1 MERKHKH
8 LEFIQLVITRMNVNS
23 FLIKGWAVT
32 LVAALF
38 AFAAKDTEL
47 KYIFITYLST
57 PIFWLLDGYYLS
69 QERQYRELYN
79 KVRTQTEE
87 EIDYDMNASGF
98 NKGKN
103 KWVNSVLS
111 TTVLIFYGSVISI
124 TIFIMFI
131 IN

>member
-32 LVAALF
+32 MVAALF
-38 AFAAKDTEL
+38 AFAAKDSEL
-47 KYIFITYLST
+47 KYIFITFLST
-57 PIFWLLDGYYLS
+57 PMFWLLDGYYLS

-79 KVRTQTEE
+79 QVRVQLEDA
-87 EIDYDMNASGF
+87 IDYDMNASSF
-98 NKGKN
+98 NVGKN
-103 KWVNSVLS
+103 RWMSSVFSS
-111 TTVLIFYGSVISI
+111 TLIIFYGLIVAL
-124 TIFIMFI
+124 TVFIIFI